1 MVAGGRHDAAG
12 GDDVGLEL
20 VDVEAVAHDV
30 GVPESFRRA
39 AQARVSKR
47 TEHLTA
53 SLVTPEILRLHLS
66 RVDQVV
72 EGLADSVPA
81 ARARRGG

>member
-1 MVAGGRHDAAG
+1 
-12 GDDVGLEL
+12 
-20 VDVEAVAHDV
+20 
-30 GVPESFRRA
+30 VPESFRRA